1 MHKLAMV
8 LLYDGLDYQIE
19 NLKIQMTLS
28 EDNAEVQDLNM
39 KLAKLIAVK
48 NEQYKNQVTPEILFK
63 TLVDILGASAVLKF
77 EEFNIIGS
85 KLWNTIGSRLF
96 K

>member
-1 MHKLAMV
+1 MHKLAMLV
-8 LLYDGLDYQIE
+8 LYDGLDFQIE
-19 NLKIQMTLS
+19 NLKIQMALS

-48 NEQYKNQVTPEILFK
+48 NEQYKNQVTPEQLFK
-63 TLVDILGASAVLKF
+63 TVVDILGASAVLKF

-85 KLWNTIGSRLF
+85 KLWSTIGSKLF

>member
-19 NLKIQMTLS
+19 NLKIQMALS

-48 NEQYKNQVTPEILFK
+48 NEQYKNQATPEMLFK

-77 EEFNIIGS
+77 EEFNIISS
-85 KLWNTIGSRLF
+85 KLWSTIGSRLF